1 MMNKYYFKRK
11 TKDAH
16 SEEKTHR
23 KKSTRSKPNLTK
35 KLDKVFSAYIR
46 LRDAMPSGYFKCI
59 SCDQIKPFEQG
70 DCGHYVNRQHMSL
83 RFSEMNCNMQCRKC
97 NRFDEGN
104 IMGYRQGLV
113 KKYGEQRVVLLE
125 AQKNESRHW
134 SDFELEAMIKHY
146 TAEVKRLSS
155 LKGIRVNI

>member
-1 MMNKYYFKRK
+1 MMNKYYLKRK
-11 TKDAH
+11 LKVSH
-16 SEEKTHR
+16 SEEKAAKT
-23 KKSTRSKPNLTK
+23 KSKRGKPNLTK

-46 LRDAMPSGYFKCI
+46 LRDTMPSGFFTCI
-59 SCDQIKPFEQG
+59 SCGQIKPFEQG

-113 KKYGEQRVVLLE
+113 KKYGEQRVVMLE
-125 AQKNESRHW
+125 AQKHETKKR
-134 SDFELEAMIKHY
+134 SDFELEAMIKYY

-155 LKGIRVNI
+155 LKGIKVNV